1 MTIQELIV
9 LSESKLTSLNGE
21 MVVAIQRGDIDEIK
35 RWDGAGAG
43 HRHQQRRYRP
53 IRFQDC

>member
-35 RWDGAGAG
+35 RWNGSAWEGATLKRWNGAAWVSV
-43 HRHQQRRYRP
+43 
-53 IRFQDC
+53 